1 VKDWQRGIELA
12 VLKEH
17 CAVFEAHDKGLSLS
31 QFGSPNEAMVAEWLA
46 RGWVTVARRR
56 DKTIGAVVVAQEV
69 GARPVPLQDF
79 REVAVATAV
88 QGDVV
93 VRRFAGDSNLLD
105 GLLELAVSRRRG
117 ATYLECWQE
126 KREDRAAME
135 ALGAQWVGTK
145 IKASSEMHGLW
156 RVPRTAFYGSVPW
169 HEKHTIVRLAGKK
182 LDVVPLA
189 RALAK
194 RKLEFADHYSTYNA
208 NKTWSALA
216 LRGYGGV
223 PDFIIK
229 PSEMAK
235 KWKTENP
242 DKLSWSLEDT
252 PLRAQLPE
260 AEALLRA
267 VPGKH
272 HRVRLM
278 RLAPGGGELKR
289 HADITDPDAGVEF
302 GRLLRVHIPI
312 VTNPGVQ
319 FEAWDLMGNRSQVHM
334 APGAAWYLDTRKPHT
349 ARNDGATERIH
360 LVVDV
365 ESSADLLALLPRLGA
380 AA

>member
-1 VKDWQRGIELA
+1 VKDWQHGIELA
-12 VLKEH
+12 LLKEH

-31 QFGSPNEAMVAEWLA
+31 QFGSPNEAAVADWLS

-56 DKTIGAVVVAQEV
+56 DKSIGAVVVAQEV
-69 GARPVPLQDF
+69 ERRPVPLHDF
-79 REVAVATAV
+79 REAVVATAV

-93 VRRFAGDSNLLD
+93 VRRFAGDSDLLG
-105 GLLELAVSRRRG
+105 GLLELAVRRRRG

-126 KREDRAAME
+126 KREDRVAME
-135 ALGAQWVGTK
+135 GLGAQWVGTK
-145 IKASSEMHGLW
+145 IKASSEMRGLW
-156 RVPRTAFYGSVPW
+156 RVPRALYGGVPW
-169 HEKHTIVRLAGKK
+169 HERHSVVRLAARK
-182 LDVVPLA
+182 LNVAPLA
-189 RALAK
+189 RVLQQ
-194 RKLEFADHYSTYNA
+194 RKLQFADHYSTYNS

-216 LRGYGGV
+216 LRGYGGA
-223 PDFIIK
+223 PNFIIK

-235 KWKTENP
+235 KWKAENP
-242 DKLSWSLEDT
+242 EKLAWTLQDT

-260 AEALLRA
+260 AEALLGA
-267 VPGKH
+267 VPGRH

-302 GRLLRVHIPI
+302 GRLLRIHIPV
-312 VTNPGVQ
+312 VTNPGVK
-319 FEAWDLMGNRSQVHM
+319 FECWDLMGDRSQVHM
-334 APGAAWYLDTRKPHT
+334 AAGAAWYLDTRKPHT
-349 ARNDGATERIH
+349 ARNDGASERVH

-365 ESSADLLALLPRLGA
+365 ESCAELLALLPRLA